1 MEKIPLCIIM
11 CLEGD
16 TEVEKLKFEGQNDRN
31 IKFTKLY
38 LVLWQLTSKKTVG
51 GNEL

>member
-11 CLEGD
+11 FLEGD
-16 TEVEKLKFEGQNDRN
+16 TEVEKLKFEGQNDRH

-38 LVLWQLTSKKTVG
+38 MVLWKLTSVNTIG
-51 GNEL
+51 DNEL

>member
-16 TEVEKLKFEGQNDRN
+16 IEAEKPKFEGHNDRH

-38 LVLWQLTSKKTVG
+38 LVLWQLTSEKIIS